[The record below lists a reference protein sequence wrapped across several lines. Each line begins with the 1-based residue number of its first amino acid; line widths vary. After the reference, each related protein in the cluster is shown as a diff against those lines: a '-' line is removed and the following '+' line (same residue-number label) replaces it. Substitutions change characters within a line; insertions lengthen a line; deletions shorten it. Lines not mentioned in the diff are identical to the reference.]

1 MGTIKGENLRILVGE
16 DAEHLKCVAASTN
29 CQVHLALQVEEDT
42 TKDTD
47 DDWVMT
53 EPVGINWDASVD
65 ALVIIDTED
74 TGGAQLAS
82 LVVGQVYVL
91 RFSQTAGATGEQN
104 RDAVDTAMQL
114 TGSAILQDLQVNAT
128 NEDISTY
135 TAKFAGTGD
144 LTRYT
149 PLSNSEIGGGSQSS
163 EIVGA

>member
-1 MGTIKGENLRILVGE
+1 MATIKGQNLRVLVGS
-16 DAEHLKCVAASTN
+16 DDSHLKCVAASTN
-29 CQVHLALQVEEDT
+29 CQVHLALQVQEDT
-42 TKDTD
+42 TKDTE
-47 DDWVMT
+47 DDWIIN

-65 ALVIIDTED
+65 ALVVIDAED
-74 TGGAQLAS
+74 TGGQQLTS

-128 NEDISTY
+128 NEDISIY

-163 EIVGA
+163 EIFGA